1 MRIRLSLRKILWF
14 FVEPNLQ
21 KFYSKFPVIELGD
34 VKLRDLMLADRQDYF
49 DMMNDEEV
57 AKFQSDEDVPNS
69 LEEAE
74 NEIKFWGGLFYRKQ
88 SIFWAIA
95 DSKTDVFMGNIGFNS
110 WNVTNRRAEI
120 SYDLMKVYR
129 RKGIM
134 TKCLTNTLIFG
145 FKNMNLFRIEAR
157 TMPDNEPSQKILEKV
172 GFKKEGIQ
180 RGYRMIRSEPAD
192 IVLYGIT
199 RDDYSG
205 FLA

>member
-1 MRIRLSLRKILWF
+1 M
-14 FVEPNLQ
+14 EPNLQ
-21 KFYSKFPVIELGD
+21 KFYSKFPVIDLGD
-34 VKLRDLMLADRQDYF
+34 VKLRDLMLSDRQDYF
-49 DMMNDEEV
+49 DLMNDEEV
-57 AKFQSDEDVPNS
+57 SKFQSDEDVPAT

-74 NEIKFWGGLFYRKQ
+74 SEIKFWGGLFYRRQ

-95 DSKTDVFMGNIGFNS
+95 DSKTDKFIGNIGFNS
-110 WNVTNRRAEI
+110 WNVNNRRAEI
-120 SYDLMKVYR
+120 SYDLMKPYR

-134 TKCLTNTLIFG
+134 TKCLTNVLIFG
-145 FKNMNLFRIEAR
+145 FNNMNLFRIEGR
-157 TMPDNEPSQKILEKV
+157 TMSDNEPSQKMLEKV

-180 RGYRMIRSEPAD
+180 RGYRMIRMHPAD

>member
-1 MRIRLSLRKILWF
+1 M
-14 FVEPNLQ
+14 EPNLQ
-21 KFYSKFPVIELGD
+21 KFYSKFPIIELGD
-34 VKLRDLMLADRQDYF
+34 VKLRDLMLSDRQDYF

-57 AKFQSDEDVPNS
+57 AKFQSDEDVPS
-69 LEEAE
+69 TLEEAE
-74 NEIKFWGGLFYRKQ
+74 NEIKFWGGLFYRRQ

-95 DSKTDVFMGNIGFNS
+95 DSKTDQFMGNIGFNS
-110 WNVTNRRAEI
+110 WNITNRRAEI
-120 SYDLMKVYR
+120 SYDLMKPYR

-134 TKCLTNTLIFG
+134 TKCLTNALIFG
-145 FKNMNLFRIEAR
+145 FKAMNLYRIEGR
-157 TMPDNEPSQKILEKV
+157 TMPGNEPSQKILEKV

-180 RGYRMIRSEPAD
+180 RGYRIIRAQPAD

>member
-1 MRIRLSLRKILWF
+1 MLSDK
-14 FVEPNLQ
+14 
-21 KFYSKFPVIELGD
+21 
-34 VKLRDLMLADRQDYF
+34 QDYF

-57 AKFQSDEDVPNS
+57 SKFQSDEDVPS
-69 LEEAE
+69 TVEEAE
-74 NEIKFWGGLFYRKQ
+74 NEIKFWGGLFYRRQ
-88 SIFWAIA
+88 SVFWAIA
-95 DSKTDVFMGNIGFNS
+95 DSATNKFIGNIGFNS

-120 SYDLMKVYR
+120 SYDLMKQYR

-134 TKCLTNTLIFG
+134 TKCLNNVLIFG
-145 FKNMNLFRIEAR
+145 FKNMSIYRVEAR

-180 RGYRMIRSEPAD
+180 RGYRIIRTQPAD

-199 RDDYSG
+199 RDDFSG